1 VELSSTERRI
11 DWPCSFIGV
20 GLRSAWARPVQR
32 RVSFAEASNLVE
44 ACSMPRPHTWTSP
57 PSSQSTPTP
66 SASCAAASLVW
77 STTPARDLSGR
88 ARILSPTRSN
98 LAWCL
103 DRASVRGEPRRAIL
117 DLDAHPV
124 ADGGRVDGAQ
134 PPNVVVGLDGDDT
147 AELAA
152 ARSYGFL
159 RGDLAPLRK
168 AGVDR
173 LLRRLPPA
181 VAAGNSRS

>member
-1 VELSSTERRI
+1 VDLPTFLTEHANTVRVVRGGKLSVEHNT
-11 DWPCSFIGV
+11 
-20 GLRSAWARPVQR
+20 RPRFDGAGEDTVANPQQLGFEY
-32 RVSFAEASNLVE
+32 V
-44 ACSMPRPHTWTSP
+44 
-57 PSSQSTPTP
+57 
-66 SASCAAASLVW
+66 
-77 STTPARDLSGR
+77 
-88 ARILSPTRSN
+88 
-98 LAWCL
+98 WCL

-134 PPNVVVGLDGDDT
+134 PPNVLVGLDGDVT